1 MISHGRQLF
10 SHTAYQ
16 PQQVFLSADTL
27 YNNICMF
34 WDCDKEKLD
43 EPFAHLDSGNTHEI
57 EKGLLAIAGK
67 TIVNVSHVIDNEN
80 AARYDEVWHIENK
93 SITQTRDCS
102 D

>member
-1 MISHGRQLF
+1 
-10 SHTAYQ
+10 
-16 PQQVFLSADTL
+16 
-27 YNNICMF
+27 MF

-93 SITQTRDCS
+93 SITQTYGYS

>member
-34 WDCDKEKLD
+34 WDCDKEKL
-43 EPFAHLDSGNTHEI
+43 HEI

-93 SITQTRDCS
+93 SITQTHGCS

>member
-34 WDCDKEKLD
+34 KEKLD
-43 EPFAHLDSGNTHEI
+43 EPFAHLDSGNINEI

-93 SITQTRDCS
+93 SITQTYGYS

>member
-34 WDCDKEKLD
+34 RDCDKEKLD

-93 SITQTRDCS
+93 SITKTHDCS